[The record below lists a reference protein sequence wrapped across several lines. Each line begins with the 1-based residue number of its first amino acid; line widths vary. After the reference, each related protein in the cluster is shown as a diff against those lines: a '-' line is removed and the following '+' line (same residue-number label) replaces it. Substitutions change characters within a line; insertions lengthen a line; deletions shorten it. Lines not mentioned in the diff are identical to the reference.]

1 MAAPSERGAAV
12 SNRGLERARK
22 AVVGRVADLVWR
34 ARGRPRS
41 VSAAAIEEPMQ
52 RLAEIGRGDPDAI
65 RYGVDLDLAQRRDEE
80 KS

>member
-1 MAAPSERGAAV
+1 MG
-12 SNRGLERARK
+12 NRHSAGVTRSGLERARR

-34 ARGRPRS
+34 ARGRSRS
-41 VSAAAIEEPMQ
+41 VRAAAIEEPMQ
-52 RLAEIGRGDPDAI
+52 RLAEISRGDPDAI